1 VAAGA
6 DQELPAAASRGVA
19 AELPSTASVS
29 TRIGMASV
37 IFAALAVLPPIASAL
52 GDPYLLVMA
61 TRIMIFAMAALS
73 LDLIL
78 GFGGMVS
85 FGHAAF
91 IGIGAYTVGI
101 LASHGIGD
109 FLLQAPVAI
118 AVSTLFALI
127 TGAISLRTR
136 GVYFIM
142 ITLAFGQMAFFFMVS
157 LSAYGGDDGLTLAS
171 RSTIA
176 GLRMLDS
183 NLAFYYAVFALLLGF
198 FLLARTIIA
207 SRFGRVLRG
216 IHDNPDRMR
225 AIGFSPLRYQLVAY
239 CLAGAMAGIAGTLLV
254 NQNEFA
260 APAYMSWQRSGDLI
274 FMVVLGGMGTLIG
287 PIAGA
292 AGLMVLEEV
301 LAKFSE
307 HWKLGLGVILILI
320 VLNTRG
326 GIAGMI
332 ERIAGRSETGDDR
345 HG

>member
-1 VAAGA
+1 
-6 DQELPAAASRGVA
+6 
-19 AELPSTASVS
+19 
-29 TRIGMASV
+29 
-37 IFAALAVLPPIASAL
+37 
-52 GDPYLLVMA
+52 
-61 TRIMIFAMAALS
+61 
-73 LDLIL
+73 
-78 GFGGMVS
+78 VS

-91 IGIGAYTVGI
+91 IGIGAYAVGI
-101 LASHGIGD
+101 LAAHGIGD
-109 FLLQAPVAI
+109 FLVQALAAI
-118 AVSTLFALI
+118 AASVLFALI

-157 LSAYGGDDGLTLAS
+157 LSAYGGDDGLTLAR
-171 RSTIA
+171 RSTVA
-176 GLRMLDS
+176 GWRLFDS
-183 NLAFYYAVFALLLGF
+183 NLAFYYVVFALLLGL
-198 FLLARTIIA
+198 FLLERTLVL

-225 AIGFSPLRYQLVAY
+225 AIGFSPFRYQLAAY
-239 CLAGAMAGIAGTLLV
+239 CLSGAMAGIAGALLV

-274 FMVVLGGMGTLIG
+274 FMVVLGGMGTAVG

-292 AGLMVLEEV
+292 AGLIVLEEA

-326 GIAGMI
+326 GIAGLI
-332 ERIAGRSETGDDR
+332 ARIAGKADGGGG

>member
-1 VAAGA
+1 VALDAN
-6 DQELPAAASRGVA
+6 QQLPAASQGMTARGPLLA
-19 AELPSTASVS
+19 ALSGGV
-29 TRIGMASV
+29 GMAAV
-37 IFAALAVLPPIASAL
+37 VFVALAVLPLLASAV
-52 GDPYLLVMA
+52 GDSYLLVMA
-61 TRIMIFAMAALS
+61 TRVMIFAIAALS

-78 GFGGMVS
+78 GYGGMVS

-101 LASHGIGD
+101 LAAHGIEE
-109 FLLQAPVAI
+109 LSVQILAAI
-118 AVSTLFALI
+118 VVSGFFALV
-127 TGAISLRTR
+127 TGAISLRTK

-157 LSAYGGDDGLTLAS
+157 LSAYGGDDGLTLAR

-176 GLRMLDS
+176 GWRALDS
-183 NLAFYYAVFALLLGF
+183 NLTFYYLVFALLLGS
-198 FLLARTIIA
+198 FLLARTLIG

-216 IHDNPDRMR
+216 IHDNADRMR
-225 AIGFSPLRYQLVAY
+225 AIGFSPFRYQLVAY

-292 AGLMVLEEV
+292 AGLIILEEV

-307 HWKLGLGVILILI
+307 HWKLGLGVVLILI

-326 GIAGMI
+326 GIAG
-332 ERIAGRSETGDDR
+332 IAARLWRKPRVGDDR